1 LHFKILSGWV
11 GTILILSSESAQKT
25 TTKNLQNAPKPATMK
40 NQTISTL
47 RFAATGR
54 IIAVV
59 TLAACAQL
67 CAADPA
73 DPAEQFLSA
82 YQAYQQAQKAE
93 LEGNSTEALKNY
105 RVAESLLVN
114 ITTKD
119 PEYQKLVIGYRLK
132 KTREGVARLQA
143 SGGADA
149 SPSSNRPAANPG
161 A

>member
-1 LHFKILSGWV
+1 
-11 GTILILSSESAQKT
+11 
-25 TTKNLQNAPKPATMK
+25 MK
-40 NQTISTL
+40 NQIISTL

-54 IIAVV
+54 LIAVV

-67 CAADPA
+67 CAADPADPA

-93 LEGNSTEALKNY
+93 LDGNSTEALKNY

-149 SPSSNRPAANPG
+149 SPSSNRPAVNPG